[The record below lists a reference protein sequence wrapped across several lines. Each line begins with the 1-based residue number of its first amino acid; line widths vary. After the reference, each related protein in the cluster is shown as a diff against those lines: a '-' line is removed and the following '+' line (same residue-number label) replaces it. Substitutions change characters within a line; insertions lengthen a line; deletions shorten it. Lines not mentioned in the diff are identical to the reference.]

1 MSRLYLRM
9 AVDDAVA
16 EATRPSRQAVRS
28 AILAALTVP
37 AARPLDTKRAL
48 EVSLTFVGNEEIAD
62 LNLTYRHKAQ
72 PTNCLSF
79 PQDPLPPVFR
89 RDWLGDIVIAPIVVV
104 QEAAEQG
111 KTMLDHYRHLLIHS
125 TLHLLGYDHIE
136 EREALEMEALETRLL
151 AEMGVADPYL
161 NQIHE

>member
-1 MSRLYLRM
+1 MAIDDGLTQWAIPTRLEARRAIVQALCAPSSRCSDPGRI
-9 AVDDAVA
+9 A
-16 EATRPSRQAVRS
+16 
-28 AILAALTVP
+28 
-37 AARPLDTKRAL
+37 
-48 EVSLTFVGNEEIAD
+48 EVSLSFVSKSEIAD
-62 LNLTYRHKAQ
+62 LNASYRQQAR

-79 PQDPLPPVFR
+79 PQDSLPAIFR
-89 RDWLGDIVIAPIVVV
+89 RDLLGDIVIAPEVVQ

-111 KTMLDHYRHLLIHS
+111 KSPSDHYRHLLIHS

-136 EREALEMEALETRLL
+136 DAEASAMEALEVSLL